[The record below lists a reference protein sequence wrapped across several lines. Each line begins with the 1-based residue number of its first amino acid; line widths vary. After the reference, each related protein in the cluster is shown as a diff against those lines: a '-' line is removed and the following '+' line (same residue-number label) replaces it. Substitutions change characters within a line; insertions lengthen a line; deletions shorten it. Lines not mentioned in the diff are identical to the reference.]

1 MVVCEIRQKGET
13 GLVGG
18 HVLIVEDEQNIV
30 ESLSFLLRREGFAVT
45 AVLDGAKAVQSIG
58 QHRPDLLILDL
69 MLPGVD
75 GFQILSEVRALP
87 EFVGL
92 PVIVLTA
99 KLQDHDRQRARDIG
113 ANAFMAKPFANA
125 DVLST
130 VKGLLPNPA
139 S

>member
-1 MVVCEIRQKGET
+1 MS
-13 GLVGG
+13 G

-30 ESLSFLLRREGFAVT
+30 ESLSFLLRREGIAVT
-45 AVLDGAKAVQSIG
+45 AVLDGAKAIQSIS

-75 GFQILSEVRALP
+75 GFHILREVRAMP
-87 EFVGL
+87 EFKQL

-99 KLQDHDRQRARDIG
+99 KLQEHDRQRALDIG
-113 ANAFMAKPFANA
+113 ASAFMAKPFGNA
-125 DVLST
+125 DIVSA
-130 VKGLLPNPA
+130 VKGLLPKAA